1 MIISVIELSSN
12 IKAHG
17 FIWRVFQY
25 LAALRDKNL
34 SNNYCIMGGLKVK
47 LNLVLKFFP
56 QWFWLLVKYVTASYD
71 QGDTENP
78 VGVFYG

>member
-1 MIISVIELSSN
+1 
-12 IKAHG
+12 
-17 FIWRVFQY
+17 
-25 LAALRDKNL
+25 
-34 SNNYCIMGGLKVK
+34 MGGLKVK